1 MRQRHIMSSVDN
13 WFSPAS
19 RDDWVTVVEKMLHS
33 AAPDS
38 LIRYDEDGLT
48 IDALYD
54 SGTAKLAGDMASS
67 VRRLSHDPAQRVAY
81 GWDIRQPLHINGD
94 VKAVNRSLLDD
105 VHQGATSLWL
115 HADGAESYDFAE
127 LFDGIILPAVGVHF
141 DSGANTY
148 LLVEKFITYLDGDLS
163 KADLHAGFDPF
174 VAEGTADPDAI
185 MAAGFALAKRAKGYM
200 PTSIFSVNGWH
211 WHNKG
216 VTAVN
221 EMAIIFS
228 SVTDILR
235 NAVAAEIAPATIASL
250 IEVTIALPADIYAG
264 LAKCRAVR
272 HGWAGIMAGLGLD
285 PDKYRLRLHAAPS
298 LRMFSLLDQD
308 VNILRSTTALLGGA
322 LGNADAL
329 TGFAHDILTGESAR
343 GRRLARMTQLLM
355 IEESGIAQA
364 IDPAGGSGFIEAR
377 TDDLARTAWSVF
389 QMLESQGG
397 ASACYKD
404 GVFAN
409 FARDG
414 KASSENALSTGKTR
428 MLGVTVQP
436 DMSPV
441 ADMVTDGWC
450 ADELAIARPAQII
463 EAFRRKAEIKQP
475 RVICLLPSGNLDKA
489 SERLK
494 AQIDQLCA
502 IGGLSAMTLI
512 CSDDSTGDIRAAK
525 PDMVIYIGN
534 SLDEIA
540 DLRAS
545 IADHMPD
552 ITYVAAADITG
563 ATPLIGALELL
574 IGEQADA

>member
-1 MRQRHIMSSVDN
+1 MSSVDN

-19 RDDWVTVVEKMLHS
+19 RDDWVTAVEKMLHR
-33 AAPDS
+33 ATPDS
-38 LIRYDEDGLT
+38 LGRFDEDGLF

-54 SGTAKLAGDMASS
+54 SGTAQLAGDMASS
-67 VRRLSHDPAQRVAY
+67 VRRLPYDPAQRVAH
-81 GWDIRQPLHINGD
+81 GWDIRQPLDIGGD

-105 VHQGATSLWL
+105 VQQGATSFWL
-115 HADGAESYDFAE
+115 HADMGDSIDFGS
-127 LFDGIILPAVGVHF
+127 LFDGVILPAVGVHF

-148 LLVEKFITYLDGDLS
+148 QLVEKFITYLDGDLT

-174 VAEGTADPDAI
+174 VAEGNADPDAI
-185 MAAGFALAKRAKGYM
+185 MAAGFALAKHAARQM

-221 EMAIIFS
+221 EVAIILS
-228 SVTDILR
+228 SVTEILR
-235 NAVAAEIAPATIASL
+235 NAMAVNIAPATIASL
-250 IEVTIALPADIYAG
+250 IEVTIALPADLYSG

-272 HGWAGIMAGLGLD
+272 HGWAGIMDGLGLD

-308 VNILRSTTALLGGA
+308 VNMLRSTTALLGGA

-329 TGFAHDILTGESAR
+329 SGFAHDILTGESNR
-343 GRRLARMTQLLM
+343 GRRLACMTQLLM
-355 IEESGIAQA
+355 IEESGIARA

-377 TDDLARTAWSVF
+377 TDDLAKAAWSMF
-389 QMLESQGG
+389 QTLEHQGG
-397 ASACYKD
+397 ASECYKD

-450 ADELAIARPAQII
+450 ADELAIVRPAQVI
-463 EAFRRKAEIKQP
+463 EEFRRKAKMIQP
-475 RVICLLPSGNLDKA
+475 RVICLLPSGDMDNA

-494 AQIDQLCA
+494 AQSDQLCA

-512 CSDDSTGDIRAAK
+512 CGDDSARDIRAAK
-525 PDMVIYIGN
+525 PDVVIYIDN
-534 SLDEIA
+534 SLDDIA
-540 DLRAS
+540 DLRAAIS
-545 IADHMPD
+545 ADMPD
-552 ITYVAAADITG
+552 IRYVSAADITG
-563 ATPLIGALELL
+563 STPLIGALEFL